1 MRVVWQS
8 EIDEYASKVLR
19 KHWPDVPNLGDATV
33 VDWESVERP
42 DVLAGGFA
50 CQDLSVAGE
59 MAGLEEGTRSGTT
72 WRALVR
78 AIVSLRPRYVLVEN
92 VPMLLSGDGG
102 RWFSTV
108 LGALAALGYDAEW
121 DCIPAAAVG
130 AEHLRNR
137 VFLVAYPL
145 RTGLAGRG
153 EGGTHAAD
161 ARVFPKR
168 LGFACG
174 TPMEGLGHLGASRW
188 RGDVHGIPR
197 RVDRIKGTGN
207 AVVPQVAELI
217 GGWIIQ
223 HHRATE
229 VREREMAEGR
239 LDSTYAGD

>member
-19 KHWPDVPNLGDATV
+19 KHWPHVPNLGDATA

-59 MAGLEEGTRSGTT
+59 MMGLGEDTRSGIT
-72 WRALVR
+72 WRVLVR

-121 DCIPAAAVG
+121 DCIPAAFVG
-130 AEHLRNR
+130 APHFRNR
-137 VFLVAYPL
+137 VFVVAYPNSL
-145 RTGLAGRG
+145 SGQ
-153 EGGTHAAD
+153 EGFGSVLHWQD
-161 ARVFPKR
+161 ALQRRDCTARARRHHETWV
-168 LGFACG
+168 A
-174 TPMEGLGHLGASRW
+174 MASRVL
-188 RGDVHGIPR
+188 RSANGVRHR
-197 RVDRIKGTGN
+197 LERNSALGN

-217 GGWIIQ
+217 GGWIVQ
-223 HHRATE
+223 HHRATG
-229 VREREMAEGR
+229 VREREMAGER
-239 LDSTYAGD
+239 LDST